1 MTNSA
6 LKDACPMGAGGMGEV
21 YKGRDTRLDL
31 IVVIKVS
38 KEKFSERFEREAR
51 AVTAPNHLHCTA

>member
-1 MTNSA
+1 
-6 LKDACPMGAGGMGEV
+6 MGEV
-21 YKGRDTRLDL
+21 YKGRDARLDL

-51 AVTAPNHLHCTA
+51 AVTALNHLHCTA

>member
-1 MTNSA
+1 
-6 LKDACPMGAGGMGEV
+6 MGEV

-38 KEKFSERFEREAR
+38 KEKFSERSERETR
-51 AVTAPNHLHCTA
+51 AVTALNHLHCTA